1 MSTKQF
7 LFYVAS
13 VIISLFLLNTY
24 KDNSFKKSNVVKNSE
39 PEYVK
44 LEYVKTEKIINP
56 KVNKQKNCLM
66 NALYYEA
73 RSESK
78 LGILAVASV
87 IENRKNSQR
96 YPNTYC
102 KVVNQRKQF
111 SYTLENKPDVNKI
124 SQTLTHYD
132 KQSYDYIS
140 KLAHKMSIGLFD
152 TMLPETVMW
161 YATKKVSNAWTKT
174 KNIYATIG
182 FHHFYHKKDK

>member
-24 KDNSFKKSNVVKNSE
+24 KDNSFEKSNLVRNSE
-39 PEYVK
+39 PV
-44 LEYVKTEKIINP
+44 YVKTEKIINT